1 MHGQVPS
8 IGANPPPSQLAE
20 AVRECKQAFAA
31 IGLFS
36 CFINILMLTGA
47 LFMLQ
52 IYDRVLPSR
61 SVPTLIG
68 LVVLAL
74 ALFAFLGALDFLRG
88 RLLVRVGAFLDERL
102 SPKIYEAVVRMPL
115 RSVRQGDGLQPIR
128 DFDQIRSFLSG
139 LGPTALFD
147 LPWLP
152 IYLAI
157 CFAFHFWIGMTALV
171 GAIILLSLAAA
182 TEYWVREPL
191 KAAARL
197 GMQRNNIGEASYRNA
212 EVLSAMGMGA
222 RMGERWSAA
231 NKKYIEHQQ
240 GATDISGGL
249 GSVSRVL
256 RMVLQSALL
265 AVGAVLV
272 LYNEATPGVIIAGSI
287 LGARAVAPV
296 EIAIANW
303 RQFVNARQ
311 SWERLNRLLAA
322 FVAGPP
328 PLALPAPKSLLS
340 VENVSVTP
348 PGERKI
354 VVQDAT
360 FQIKAGSAVGIIGPN
375 AAGKSSLARAI
386 VGVWPAVRGTIRLDG
401 AALDQWSAEA
411 LGIHVGYL
419 PQDVELFAGSVKQNI
434 SRFEPEPKADDIIAA
449 AKAAAVHDMI
459 LRLPNGYDSEIGE
472 GGIALSAGQRQ
483 RIALARALYKN
494 PFMVVLDEAN
504 SNLDGEGEAAL
515 SHAIASVRRRGGI
528 AIVVALRPKALDE
541 CDLAMFV
548 AGGQIK
554 AFGPK
559 AEVLAKV
566 LKAMPQQPNP
576 SSPPGKPEPV
586 K

>member
-1 MHGQVPS
+1 VHGQVSGVTSNAPQ
-8 IGANPPPSQLAE
+8 SQLME

-36 CFINILMLTGA
+36 FFINMLMLTGA

-52 IYDRVLPSR
+52 VYDRVLPSR
-61 SVPTLIG
+61 SIPTLVG
-68 LVVLAL
+68 LVIIAL
-74 ALFAFLGALDFLRG
+74 ALFAFLAVLDLLRG
-88 RLLVRVGAFLDERL
+88 RLLVRVGAYLDESL
-102 SPKIYEAVVRMPL
+102 SPKIYDAVVRMPL

-157 CFAFHFWIGMTALV
+157 CFVFHFWIGFTALV
-171 GAIILLSLAAA
+171 GAIILVGLTVL

-191 KAAARL
+191 KSAAKHAA
-197 GMQRNNIGEASYRNA
+197 QRNSIGEASYRNA
-212 EVLSAMGMGA
+212 EVLSAMGMGS
-222 RMGERWSAA
+222 RMRERWSSA
-231 NKKYIEHQQ
+231 NTKFIGQQ
-240 GATDISGGL
+240 QEASDISGGF
-249 GSVSRVL
+249 GSLSRVL
-256 RMVLQSALL
+256 RMILQSALL
-265 AVGAVLV
+265 AVGALLV

-296 EIAIANW
+296 ETAITNW
-303 RQFVNARQ
+303 RQFVNARH
-311 SWERLNRLLAA
+311 SWDRLNRLLAV
-322 FVAGPP
+322 FVAAPP
-328 PLALPAPKSLLS
+328 PLELPAPKSVLS
-340 VENVSVTP
+340 VENVSVAP

-386 VGVWPAVRGTIRLDG
+386 VGVWPVVRGQIRLDG
-401 AALDQWSAEA
+401 AALDQWSADA
-411 LGIHVGYL
+411 LGEHVGYL
-419 PQDVELFAGSVKQNI
+419 PQDVELFGGTVKQNI

-449 AKAAAVHDMI
+449 AKSAAVHDMI
-459 LRLPNGYDSEIGE
+459 LRLPNGYDTEIGE
-472 GGIALSAGQRQ
+472 SGFALSAGQRQ

-515 SHAIASVRRRGGI
+515 SHAIASIRRRGGI

-559 AEVLAKV
+559 ADVLAKV
-566 LKAMPQQPNP
+566 LKASAPQITP
-576 SSPPGKPEPV
+576 SA
-586 K
+586 

>member
-1 MHGQVPS
+1 M
-8 IGANPPPSQLAE
+8 E

-36 CFINILMLTGA
+36 FFINMLTLTGA

-52 IYDRVLPSR
+52 VYDRVLPSR
-61 SVPTLIG
+61 SIPTLAG
-68 LVVLAL
+68 LAIIAL
-74 ALFAFLGALDFLRG
+74 ALFAFLAVLDVLRG
-88 RLLVRVGAFLDERL
+88 RLLVRVGAYLDESL
-102 SPKIYEAVVRMPL
+102 SPKIYDAVVRMPL
-115 RSVRQGDGLQPIR
+115 RSMRQGDGLQPIR
-128 DFDQIRSFLSG
+128 DFDQIRGFLSG

-157 CFAFHFWIGMTALV
+157 CFVFHFWIGFTALV
-171 GAIILLSLAAA
+171 GAIILVGLTVL

-191 KAAARL
+191 KSAAKHAAH
-197 GMQRNNIGEASYRNA
+197 RNSIGEASYRNA

-222 RMGERWSAA
+222 RMRERWSSTNAQF
-231 NKKYIEHQQ
+231 IGQQ
-240 GATDISGGL
+240 QEASDISGSL
-249 GSVSRVL
+249 GSLSRVL
-256 RMVLQSALL
+256 RMILQSALL
-265 AVGAVLV
+265 AVGALLV

-296 EIAIANW
+296 ETAIGNW
-303 RQFVNARQ
+303 RQFVNARH
-311 SWERLNRLLAA
+311 SWDRLNRLLAA
-322 FVAGPP
+322 FVPGPQ
-328 PLALPAPKSLLS
+328 PLALPAPKSLLA
-340 VENVSVTP
+340 VENVSVAP

-386 VGVWPAVRGTIRLDG
+386 VGVWPVVRGQIRLDG
-401 AALDQWSAEA
+401 AALDQWSADA
-411 LGIHVGYL
+411 LGEHVGYL
-419 PQDVELFAGSVKQNI
+419 PQDVELFGGTVKQNI

-449 AKAAAVHDMI
+449 AKSAAVHDMI
-459 LRLPNGYDSEIGE
+459 LRLPNGYDTEIGE
-472 GGIALSAGQRQ
+472 SGFALSAGQRQ

-494 PFMVVLDEAN
+494 PFLVVLDEAN

-515 SHAIASVRRRGGI
+515 SHAIASIRRRGGI
-528 AIVVALRPKALDE
+528 AVVVALRPKALDE

-548 AGGQIK
+548 AGGQVK

-559 AEVLAKV
+559 ADVLSKV
-566 LKAMPQQPNP
+566 LKASAPQTTP
-576 SSPPGKPEPV
+576 ST
-586 K
+586 

>member
-1 MHGQVPS
+1 MHGQVS
-8 IGANPPPSQLAE
+8 GATPNPAQSQLLE

-31 IGLFS
+31 IGVFS
-36 CFINILMLTGA
+36 FFINVLMLTGA

-61 SVPTLIG
+61 SIPTLVG
-68 LVVLAL
+68 LTILAI
-74 ALFAFLGALDFLRG
+74 ALFAFLAVLDLLRG
-88 RLLVRVGAFLDERL
+88 RLLVRVGAYLDERL
-102 SPKIYEAVVRMPL
+102 SGKVYDAVVRMPL

-128 DFDQIRSFLSG
+128 DFDQVRSFLSG

-147 LPWLP
+147 LPWIP

-157 CFAFHFWIGMTALV
+157 CFAFHFWIGFTALI
-171 GAIILLSLAAA
+171 GAIILISLTAA

-191 KAAARL
+191 KSAGKV
-197 GMQRNNIGEASYRNA
+197 GMQRNAIGEASYRNA

-222 RMGERWSAA
+222 RMRERWSAA
-231 NKKYIEHQQ
+231 NAKYIAHQQ
-240 GATDISGGL
+240 EATDISGGL
-249 GSVSRVL
+249 GSISRVL
-256 RMVLQSALL
+256 RMVLQSSLL
-265 AVGAVLV
+265 AVGALLV
-272 LYNEATPGVIIAGSI
+272 LYNQATPGVIIAGSI

-296 EIAIANW
+296 ETAITNW

-328 PLALPAPKSLLS
+328 PLELPAPKAVLS
-340 VENVSVTP
+340 VENVSVAP

-354 VVQDAT
+354 VMQDAT

-401 AALDQWSAEA
+401 AALDQWSLDAI
-411 LGIHVGYL
+411 GSHVGYL
-419 PQDVELFAGSVKQNI
+419 PQDVELFAGTVKQNI
-434 SRFEPEPKADDIIAA
+434 ARFEPEPKAEDIIAA
-449 AKAAAVHDMI
+449 AKASAVHDMI
-459 LRLPNGYDSEIGE
+459 LRLPNGYDTEIGE
-472 GGIALSAGQRQ
+472 GGVALSAGQRQ

-494 PFMVVLDEAN
+494 PFLVVLDEAN
-504 SNLDGEGEAAL
+504 SNLDGEGELAL
-515 SHAIASVRRRGGI
+515 SHAIASIRKRGGV
-528 AIVVALRPKALDE
+528 AVVVALRPKALDE

-548 AGGQIK
+548 VGGQIK

-566 LKAMPQQPNP
+566 LKGSQPT
-576 SSPPGKPEPV
+576 PPGPPNKPLPA

>member
-1 MHGQVPS
+1 VHGQVSGVSSNAPQ
-8 IGANPPPSQLAE
+8 SQLMD

-36 CFINILMLTGA
+36 FFINMLMLTGA

-52 IYDRVLPSR
+52 VYDRVLPSR
-61 SVPTLIG
+61 SIPTLVG
-68 LVVLAL
+68 LVIIAL
-74 ALFAFLGALDFLRG
+74 ALFAFLAVLDLLRG
-88 RLLVRVGAFLDERL
+88 RLLVRVGAYLDESL
-102 SPKIYEAVVRMPL
+102 SPKIYDAVVRMPL

-157 CFAFHFWIGMTALV
+157 CFVFHFWIGFTALV
-171 GAIILLSLAAA
+171 GAIILVGLTVL

-191 KAAARL
+191 KSAGKLA
-197 GMQRNNIGEASYRNA
+197 MQRNSIGEASYRNA
-212 EVLSAMGMGA
+212 EVLSAMGMGT
-222 RMGERWSAA
+222 RMRERWTSANA
-231 NKKYIEHQQ
+231 KFIGQQ
-240 GATDISGGL
+240 QEASDISGGL
-249 GSVSRVL
+249 GSLSRVL
-256 RMVLQSALL
+256 RMILQSALL
-265 AVGAVLV
+265 AVGALLV

-296 EIAIANW
+296 ETAITNW
-303 RQFVNARQ
+303 RQFVNARH
-311 SWERLNRLLAA
+311 SWDRLNKLLAA
-322 FVAGPP
+322 FVAGPA
-328 PLALPAPKSLLS
+328 PLELHAPKSVLS
-340 VENVSVTP
+340 VENVTVAP

-354 VVQDAT
+354 VVQDAS

-386 VGVWPAVRGTIRLDG
+386 VGVWPVVRGQIRLDG
-401 AALDQWSAEA
+401 AALDQWSVDA
-411 LGIHVGYL
+411 LGEHVGYL
-419 PQDVELFAGSVKQNI
+419 PQDVELFAGSVKHNI
-434 SRFEPEPKADDIIAA
+434 SRFETEPKAEDIIEA
-449 AKAAAVHDMI
+449 AKSAAVHDMI
-459 LRLPNGYDSEIGE
+459 LRLPNGYDTEIGE
-472 GGIALSAGQRQ
+472 GGVALSAGQRQ

-515 SHAIASVRRRGGI
+515 SHAIASIRRRGGI
-528 AIVVALRPKALDE
+528 AIVVALRPKALDQ

-548 AGGQIK
+548 SGGQIK

-559 AEVLAKV
+559 AEVLSKV
-566 LKAMPQQPNP
+566 LKASQDNA
-576 SSPPGKPEPV
+576 GKAEHV

>member
-1 MHGQVPS
+1 VHGQVPS
-8 IGANPPPSQLAE
+8 IAPQGGPQSQLIE

-52 IYDRVLPSR
+52 VYDRVLPSR
-61 SVPTLIG
+61 SVPTLVG

-74 ALFAFLGALDFLRG
+74 ALFSFLGVLDLLRA
-88 RLLVRVGAFLDERL
+88 RLLTRIGGYLDEKL

-152 IYLAI
+152 VYLAI
-157 CFAFHFWIGMTALV
+157 CFAFHFWIGFTALI
-171 GAIILLSLAAA
+171 GAVILICLTIA

-191 KAAARL
+191 KSAAKFGA
-197 GMQRNNIGEASYRNA
+197 QRSNIGEASYRNA
-212 EVLSAMGMGA
+212 EVLSAMGMGS
-222 RMGERWSAA
+222 RMRERWSEVNA
-231 NKKYIEHQQ
+231 KYIAQQ
-240 GATDISGGL
+240 QAASDISGGL

-256 RMVLQSALL
+256 RMVLQSSLL
-265 AVGAVLV
+265 AVGALLV
-272 LYNEATPGVIIAGSI
+272 LANEATPGVIIAGSI

-296 EIAIANW
+296 EMAIGNW

-311 SWERLNRLLAA
+311 SWSRLNRLLAA
-322 FVAGPP
+322 FLAGSP
-328 PLALPAPKSLLS
+328 PLELPAPKAVLS
-340 VENVSVTP
+340 VENVSVAP

-354 VVQDAT
+354 VMQDAT

-375 AAGKSSLARAI
+375 AAGKSSLARAV
-386 VGVWPAVRGTIRLDG
+386 VGVWPIVRGTIRLDG
-401 AALDQWSAEA
+401 AALDQWSADA
-411 LGIHVGYL
+411 LGTHVGYL

-434 SRFEPEPKADDIIAA
+434 SRFEPEPNAEEIIEA

-459 LRLPNGYDSEIGE
+459 LRLPNGYDSEIGDH
-472 GGIALSAGQRQ
+472 GVALSAGQRQ
-483 RIALARALYKN
+483 RIALARALYKK
-494 PFMVVLDEAN
+494 PFLVVLDEAN
-504 SNLDGEGEAAL
+504 SNLDGEGEVAL
-515 SHAIASVRRRGGI
+515 SHAIAGVRKRGGI
-528 AIVVALRPKALDE
+528 AVVVALRPKALDE

-548 AGGQIK
+548 VNGQVK

-559 AEVLAKV
+559 AEVLNKV
-566 LKAMPQQPNP
+566 LKG
-576 SSPPGKPEPV
+576 SPPPPLPGPTGKPEIV

>member
-8 IGANPPPSQLAE
+8 VTPQAPQSQLME
-20 AVRECKQAFAA
+20 AIRECKQAFAA

-36 CFINILMLTGA
+36 FFINILMLTGA

-61 SVPTLIG
+61 SIPTLVG
-68 LVVLAL
+68 LVILAL
-74 ALFAFLGALDFLRG
+74 TLFAFLGALDLLRG
-88 RLLVRVGAFLDERL
+88 RLLVRVGALLDERL
-102 SPKIYEAVVRMPL
+102 SPKIYDAAVRMPL

-147 LPWLP
+147 LPWMP

-157 CFAFHFWIGMTALV
+157 CFAFHFWIGFAALV
-171 GAIILLSLAAA
+171 GAIILIGLTAA

-191 KAAARL
+191 KAAAKHSAR
-197 GMQRNNIGEASYRNA
+197 RNSIGEASYRNA

-222 RMGERWSAA
+222 RMRERWSEA
-231 NKKYIEHQQ
+231 NAKYIAHQQ
-240 GATDISGGL
+240 DATDISGGL
-249 GSVSRVL
+249 GSISRVL

-265 AVGAVLV
+265 AVGALLV
-272 LYNEATPGVIIAGSI
+272 LYNQATPGVIIAGSI

-296 EIAIANW
+296 ETAITNW
-303 RQFVNARQ
+303 RQFVSART

-328 PLALPAPKSLLS
+328 PLELPAPKAVLS
-340 VENVSVTP
+340 VENVSVAP
-348 PGERKI
+348 PGERKV

-386 VGVWPAVRGTIRLDG
+386 VGVWPVVRGTIRLDG
-401 AALDQWSAEA
+401 AALDQWSLEA
-411 LGIHVGYL
+411 LGSHVGYL

-434 SRFEPEPKADDIIAA
+434 ARFEKEPNAEAIIAA
-449 AKAAAVHDMI
+449 SKASAVHEMI
-459 LRLPNGYDSEIGE
+459 LRLPNGYDTEIGE
-472 GGIALSAGQRQ
+472 GGVALSAGQRQ

-494 PFMVVLDEAN
+494 PFLVVLDEAN
-504 SNLDGEGEAAL
+504 SNLDGEGEVAL
-515 SHAIASVRRRGGI
+515 SHAISSIRQRGGV

-559 AEVLAKV
+559 AEVLSKV
-566 LKAMPQQPNP
+566 LKG
-576 SSPPGKPEPV
+576 SPPPSPSNPPNKPEPV

>member
-1 MHGQVPS
+1 MHGQVPT
-8 IGANPPPSQLAE
+8 ITPRAPQSQLAE
-20 AVRECKQAFAA
+20 AVRECKQAFAG

-36 CFINILMLTGA
+36 FFINILMLTGA

-52 IYDRVLPSR
+52 VYDRVLPSR
-61 SVPTLIG
+61 SVPTLVG
-68 LVVLAL
+68 LVILAL
-74 ALFAFLGALDFLRG
+74 VLFAFLGALDLLRG
-88 RLLVRVGAFLDERL
+88 RLLVRVGGYLDESL
-102 SPKIYEAVVRMPL
+102 SPKIYDAVVRMPL

-147 LPWLP
+147 LPWIP
-152 IYLAI
+152 VYLAI
-157 CFAFHFWIGMTALV
+157 CFAFHFWIGFTALI
-171 GAIILLSLAAA
+171 GAIILIGLTIL

-191 KAAARL
+191 KAAGRF
-197 GMQRNNIGEASYRNA
+197 GVQRSNIGEASYRNA
-212 EVLSAMGMGA
+212 EVLSAMGMGS
-222 RMGERWSAA
+222 RMRERWSQVNA
-231 NKKYIEHQQ
+231 KYIEHQRQ
-240 GATDISGGL
+240 ATDISGGL
-249 GSVSRVL
+249 GAISRIL

-265 AVGAVLV
+265 GVGALLV

-287 LGARAVAPV
+287 LGSRAVAPV
-296 EIAIANW
+296 ETAIANW

-311 SWERLNRLLAA
+311 SWDRLNRLLASFA
-322 FVAGPP
+322 DGPP
-328 PLALPAPKSLLS
+328 PLELPTPKAVLS
-340 VENVSVTP
+340 VENVSVAP
-348 PGERKI
+348 PGDRKI

-360 FQIKAGSAVGIIGPN
+360 FQVKAGSAVGIIGPN

-386 VGVWPAVRGTIRLDG
+386 VGVWPAVRGQIRLDG
-401 AALDQWSAEA
+401 AALDQWSMDA
-411 LGIHVGYL
+411 LGSHVGYL
-419 PQDVELFAGSVKQNI
+419 PQDVELFAGTVQQNI
-434 SRFEPEPKADDIIAA
+434 ARFEPEPKSDDIIAA

-459 LRLPNGYDSEIGE
+459 LRLPNGYETEIGE
-472 GGIALSAGQRQ
+472 GGVAISAGQRQ

-504 SNLDGEGEAAL
+504 SNLDGEGEVAL

-541 CDLAMFV
+541 CDLAMYV
-548 AGGQIK
+548 ASGQIK

-566 LKAMPQQPNP
+566 LKAPPLQPQPPN
-576 SSPPGKPEPV
+576 KPEPA